1 LYKEKKM
8 RLRNTVIA
16 TGLAI
21 CSWLALAGPASA
33 QGVGNLGAL
42 PTIFPVN
49 SAYHFEI
56 SDPATGGPIPVVL
69 NPLGPPWV
77 KVLDL
82 GPLVA
87 VPGQPFTVHE
97 LLQVSG
103 NLSWTDWHEQFQTPN
118 FQWVPTANLLVNGIQ
133 PFGLGISTLPAPVI
147 NFTWPNPAAPGS
159 IVDISKT
166 FMYTGPAGTVFQG
179 KILLNE
185 FPTPEPATLVLLC
198 VGGVG
203 LLRRLRRSPG
213 A

>member
-1 LYKEKKM
+1 M
-8 RLRNTVIA
+8 RLRRKVIA
-16 TGLAI
+16 AGLAI
-21 CSWLALAGPASA
+21 CSWLVLAGPAAA
-33 QGVGNLGAL
+33 QGVGNGATL
-42 PTIFPVN
+42 PTVFPVY
-49 SAYHFEI
+49 STYHFEI

-69 NPLGPPWV
+69 DPLGPPWR

-97 LLQVSG
+97 LLQVAG
-103 NLSWTDWHEQFQTPN
+103 NLPWTDWHEQFLTPD
-118 FQWVPTANLLVNGIQ
+118 FKWIPTANLLVNGIQ
-133 PFGLGISTLPAPVI
+133 PVGLGISPLPAPVI
-147 NFTWPNPAAPGS
+147 NFTWPNPAGPGS

-179 KILLNE
+179 KILVQE

-198 VGGVG
+198 AGGFG
-203 LLRRLRRSPG
+203 LLRRLRGSPE